1 MITLDAV
8 GYLASGLVFATFCMK
23 GMISLRLVAV
33 CSNVAFINYGLGLDL
48 VPVWLLHAILLP
60 LNCWRL
66 WQMVDAGSFSLRR
79 AAMRSVVFHD
89 LSGVEPD
96 AD

>member
-8 GYLASGLVFATFCMK
+8 GYLASGLVFATFCMR
-23 GMISLRLVAV
+23 GMASLRLVAV
-33 CSNVAFINYGLGLDL
+33 CSNVAFVSYGLGLDL
-48 VPVWLLHAILLP
+48 IPVWLLHAILLP

-79 AAMRSVVFHD
+79 AAMRSVGSTTSPE
-89 LSGVEPD
+89 L
-96 AD
+96 